1 MVYLLYYIYYIY
13 YKLQLATEARN
24 LSKTSRSPID
34 FSNSDAFIYT
44 ALVLQD
50 EERELLPPEHNSKEV
65 KVINDL
71 LEDLTKL
78 DRRQDPGERIPLA
91 AVLGTT
97 YRAHNNNSGVA
108 GVARLG
114 LSKQSSLLSS
124 GSQPDSVIIDTH
136 TERVS
141 SRAANGGSQRFH
153 N

>member
-1 MVYLLYYIYYIY
+1 M
-13 YKLQLATEARN
+13 
-24 LSKTSRSPID
+24 
-34 FSNSDAFIYT
+34 
-44 ALVLQD
+44 LQD

-78 DRRQDPGERIPLA
+78 DRRQDAGERIPLA

-141 SRAANGGSQRFH
+141 SRAGNEGSLRFH
-153 N
+153 NHGGLCSIDS

>member
-1 MVYLLYYIYYIY
+1 MLDTRAGNGNSKPYSNFAKSYIDI
-13 YKLQLATEARN
+13 
-24 LSKTSRSPID
+24 
-34 FSNSDAFIYT
+34 SNSDAFIYT

-141 SRAANGGSQRFH
+141 SRAATEVLRDFTITEACCVA
-153 N
+153 

>member
-1 MVYLLYYIYYIY
+1 M
-13 YKLQLATEARN
+13 
-24 LSKTSRSPID
+24 
-34 FSNSDAFIYT
+34 
-44 ALVLQD
+44 LQD

-124 GSQPDSVIIDTH
+124 GSRGSGHESVIIDSH
-136 TERVS
+136 SDSRVS
-141 SRAANGGSQRFH
+141 SFSGFYPRDVNSFRRRLAQLFVQKSKFDLRRIL
-153 N
+153 